1 VPIEIRPLDADDLG
15 QLLLAD
21 QRGFAHR
28 GAPDDASPAWT
39 TAELDRTRIAY
50 EGRQIVGISRA
61 YSFEL
66 TLPGGAL
73 LPAAA
78 VSWVSV
84 LPTHRRRGVL
94 TQMIAALH
102 DDAREREEPVGI
114 LTASEATI
122 YGRFGYG
129 VATWRLGLSA
139 ERARITF
146 RPGVSDDEG
155 SCRFVTRDETDDVLV
170 PIYEA
175 CRRARA
181 GMVSRPAFWWQ
192 PILWDQIGGGGRK
205 AFFVVAHADAQG
217 QDDGFVA
224 YEVVHDWTGGVS
236 SHTLL
241 IHDFQAVSDRARV
254 GLWRYCFGVDL
265 MSKVHAVS
273 VPVDDPLR
281 HVVVDSR
288 RVRTEACN
296 DGLWVAPLDPI
307 AFLDAR
313 SYAGPGHVVIEVH
326 APEGGVTT
334 ISVDAEETGAQA
346 KATDAPA
353 DLACDSTVLAMC
365 ALGGNRWS
373 ELAGASRVDVRRPE
387 ALATADA
394 LFATSPAPA
403 LLSDF

>member
-1 VPIEIRPLDADDLG
+1 MPIEIRPLEPDNLG
-15 QLLLAD
+15 PLLLAD
-21 QRGFAHR
+21 QRGFSHR

-50 EGRQIVGISRA
+50 EGGEIVGVSRA

-66 TLPGGAL
+66 TLPGGAF

-102 DDAREREEPVGI
+102 EDARERDEAVGI

-146 RPGVSDDEG
+146 RPEIPDDDG
-155 SCRFVTRDETDDVLV
+155 SCRFVTRDQTDDVLV

-175 CRRARA
+175 CRCGRA
-181 GMVSRPAFWWQ
+181 GMVSRPDFWWQ
-192 PILWDQIGGGGRK
+192 PVLWDQIGDGGRK
-205 AFFVVAHADAQG
+205 AFFVVAHSDAQG

-224 YEVVHDWTGGVS
+224 YEVARDWTGGLPQDRLVV
-236 SHTLL
+236 
-241 IHDFQAVSDRARV
+241 HDFQAVSDRARIA
-254 GLWRYCFGVDL
+254 LWRYCFGVDL
-265 MSKVHAVS
+265 MSKVQAVS
-273 VPVDDPLR
+273 LPVDDPLR

-288 RVRTEACN
+288 RVRTDVCN
-296 DGLWVAPLDPI
+296 DGLWLVPLDPV
-307 AFLDAR
+307 ALLDAR

-326 APEGGVTT
+326 APGGSVTT
-334 ISVDAEETGAQA
+334 ISVDAEATGAQA

-353 DLACDSTVLAMC
+353 DLACDSAVLGMC

-387 ALATADA
+387 ALAIADA